1 MLCNLNPVY
10 FNFCR
15 VDEATALLQIST
27 NNQLDSIIRS
37 LNGVCFAMPFL
48 FPNTDYIHDFST
60 NNDSVNNNSDICD
73 ETNLSFLVN
82 RCSKQSIIRP
92 VDFPSNVVQVSL
104 LVFFLTSNYSLLFI
118 VISSVGCCCY
128 STI

>member
-1 MLCNLNPVY
+1 
-10 FNFCR
+10 
-15 VDEATALLQIST
+15 
-27 NNQLDSIIRS
+27 
-37 LNGVCFAMPFL
+37 MPFL

-104 LVFFLTSNYSLLFI
+104 LVFLTSNYSLLFI